1 MLSMKAGIHMSKQ
14 KIAYWVVT
22 GFVSLS
28 MTGSAFMYLTG
39 APEMVAAFQHL
50 GYPDYFRTMLGVA
63 KLLGVVA
70 LWAPV
75 PRFLREWAY
84 AGFVINL
91 ISAAVSHTAMGD
103 PLVATLSPTIVL
115 ALMVTSHQLWHR
127 VSAASAVSQP
137 ALRPA
142 GA

>member
-1 MLSMKAGIHMSKQ
+1 MSKQ

-22 GFVSLS
+22 GLVSLS
-28 MTGSAFMYLTG
+28 MTGSAIMYLTG
-39 APEMVAAFQHL
+39 APGMVAAFQHL

-84 AGFVINL
+84 AGFVIDL
-91 ISAAVSHTAMGD
+91 IAAAVSHTVMGD
-103 PLVATLSPTIVL
+103 PLASSVSPVIVL
-115 ALMVTSHQLWHR
+115 ALMITSHQLWTR
-127 VSAASAVSQP
+127 VSAGSAEAQP
-137 ALRPA
+137 AMRPA

>member
-1 MLSMKAGIHMSKQ
+1 MSKQ

-22 GFVSLS
+22 GLVSLS
-28 MTGSAFMYLTG
+28 MTGSGIMYLSG
-39 APEMVAAFQHL
+39 APGMVAAFQHL
-50 GYPDYFRTMLGVA
+50 GYPDYFRVMLGVA

-84 AGFVINL
+84 AGFVIDL
-91 ISAAVSHTAMGD
+91 IAAAVSHTVMGD
-103 PLVATLSPTIVL
+103 PLMASINPVIVL
-115 ALMVTSHQLWHR
+115 GLMVTSHQLWTR
-127 VSAASAVSQP
+127 VSSASADAQAV
-137 ALRPA
+137 ARPA

>member
-1 MLSMKAGIHMSKQ
+1 MSKQ

-22 GFVSLS
+22 GLVSLS
-28 MTGSAFMYLTG
+28 MTGSAFMYLTA
-39 APEMVAAFQHL
+39 APPMVAAFQHL
-50 GYPDYFRTMLGVA
+50 GYPDYFRVMLGVA

-91 ISAAVSHTAMGD
+91 ISAAVSHTMMGD
-103 PLVATLSPTIVL
+103 PLMASLNPVIVL
-115 ALMVTSHQLWHR
+115 GLMLTSHQLWQR
-127 VSAASAVSQP
+127 ISAASAEP
-137 ALRPA
+137 RPA
-142 GA
+142 ARLAGA

>member
-1 MLSMKAGIHMSKQ
+1 MSKQ

-22 GFVSLS
+22 GLVSLS
-28 MTGSAFMYLTG
+28 MTGSAIMYLKG
-39 APEMVAAFQHL
+39 APGMVAAFQHL
-50 GYPDYFRTMLGVA
+50 GYPDYFRIMLGVA

-84 AGFVINL
+84 AGFVIDL
-91 ISAAVSHTAMGD
+91 VAAAVSHAVMGD
-103 PLVATLSPTIVL
+103 PAMATINPLIVL
-115 ALMVTSHQLWHR
+115 GLMLASHQLWTR
-127 VSAASAVSQP
+127 VSAASAEPQAASR
-137 ALRPA
+137 LA

>member
-1 MLSMKAGIHMSKQ
+1 MSKQ

-22 GFVSLS
+22 GLVSLS
-28 MTGSAFMYLTG
+28 MSASAIMYLMG
-39 APEMVAAFQHL
+39 APPVVAAFQHL
-50 GYPDYFRTMLGVA
+50 GYPDYFRMMLGIA

-84 AGFVINL
+84 AGFVIDC
-91 ISAAVSHTAMGD
+91 IAAAVSHTAMGD
-103 PLVATLSPTIVL
+103 PLMASLNPVIVL
-115 ALMVTSHQLWHR
+115 GLMLTSHQLWHR
-127 VSAASAVSQP
+127 LSAASAEPQ
-137 ALRPA
+137 AATRPA

>member
-1 MLSMKAGIHMSKQ
+1 MSKQ

-22 GFVSLS
+22 GLVSLS
-28 MTGSAFMYLTG
+28 MTGSAIMYLSG
-39 APEMVAAFQHL
+39 KPEMVAAFEHL
-50 GYPDYFRTMLGVA
+50 GYPAYFRMLLGIA

-75 PRFLREWAY
+75 PRTLREWAY

-91 ISAAVSHTAMGD
+91 VSAAVSHSAMGD
-103 PLVATLSPTIVL
+103 PVMATVNPLIVL
-115 ALMVTSHQLWHR
+115 ALMLTSHQLWR
-127 VSAASAVSQP
+127 RLSAASAEPQ
-137 ALRPA
+137 AAARLA

>member
-1 MLSMKAGIHMSKQ
+1 MSKQ

-22 GFVSLS
+22 GLVSLS
-28 MTGSAFMYLTG
+28 MTGSAIMYLKG
-39 APEMVAAFQHL
+39 APGMVAAFQHL
-50 GYPDYFRTMLGVA
+50 GYPDYFRIMLGVA

-84 AGFVINL
+84 AGFVIDL
-91 ISAAVSHTAMGD
+91 IAAAVSHTVMGD
-103 PLVATLSPTIVL
+103 PLSASISPIIVL
-115 ALMVTSHQLWHR
+115 ALMLTSHQLWSR
-127 VSAASAVSQP
+127 LSVASAEPQAAV
-137 ALRPA
+137 RPA